1 MGSIQNM
8 RMQAQSQ
15 LAQLSNYN
23 DQRQSWQKKSINNG
37 NHGQDLDQ
45 GSHGQGKVLRTQTSY
60 QTSASIEREVKHRK
74 KSNTSNQS
82 LGVSKNK

>member
-23 DQRQSWQKKSINNG
+23 NQRQSWQKKGTNN
-37 NHGQDLDQ
+37 NNGQDLDQ
-45 GSHGQGKVLRTQTSY
+45 GSQGQGKVLRTQTSY
-60 QTSASIEREVKHRK
+60 QTNASMEREIKQRK

-82 LGVSKNK
+82 LGFSKNK

>member
-23 DQRQSWQKKSINNG
+23 DQRQSWQKKSVNNG
-37 NHGQDLDQ
+37 NNG
-45 GSHGQGKVLRTQTSY
+45 
-60 QTSASIEREVKHRK
+60 
-74 KSNTSNQS
+74 
-82 LGVSKNK
+82 